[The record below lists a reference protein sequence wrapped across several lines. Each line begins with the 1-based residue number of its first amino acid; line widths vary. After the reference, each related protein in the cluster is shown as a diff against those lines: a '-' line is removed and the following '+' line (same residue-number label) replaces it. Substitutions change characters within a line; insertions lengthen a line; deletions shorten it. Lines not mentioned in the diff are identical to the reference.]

1 MKKAT
6 RHTTTATTTTTTT
19 TTTATTIQPKLDKK
33 YLVVLLKCH
42 IFAEAC
48 YIFFFAM
55 SMSQLGLGEIVEI

>member
-6 RHTTTATTTTTTT
+6 RHTTTATAA

-33 YLVVLLKCH
+33 YLDVLLKCH